1 MGIAEDTGAKILT
14 TGIVTLKATNP
25 DAWAAFRKSIKCI
38 AVAIGALN
46 EVFDDD
52 KVSAEEIGRVMDLA
66 KDYGATRTL
75 QDMLWGVL
83 KHIK

>member
-1 MGIAEDTGAKILT
+1 MGLTDEIGANIVSTGVIA
-14 TGIVTLKATNP
+14 LKTSNP
-25 DAWAAFRKSIKCI
+25 IAWAAFRKSIKCI
-38 AVAIGALN
+38 HVAVGALD
-46 EVFDDD
+46 EIFDDD
-52 KVSAEEIGRVMDLA
+52 KVTAEEINRAMVLA